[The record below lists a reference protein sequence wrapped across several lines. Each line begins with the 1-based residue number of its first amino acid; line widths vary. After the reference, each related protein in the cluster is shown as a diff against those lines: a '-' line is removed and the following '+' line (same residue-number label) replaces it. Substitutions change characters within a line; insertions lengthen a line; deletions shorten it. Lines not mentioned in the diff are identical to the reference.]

1 MPVRKRTDRRKST
14 AGLDAW
20 ETVFSSEFDFFG
32 ELREAGVETDDY
44 GRPDRE
50 EARAAWQRY
59 GAEFL
64 STFRESH
71 QPWALETFGPPCR

>member
-1 MPVRKRTDRRKST
+1 MPVRKRKDRHKQS
-14 AGLDAW
+14 AGLFEW

-32 ELREAGVETDDY
+32 ELRDAGVETDEY

-50 EARAAWQRY
+50 VARQAWQRL

-64 STFRESH
+64 STFRDSYT
-71 QPWALETFGPPCR
+71 PWALAQFGEPN